1 MRRTRVRRLGAP
13 VGKGTHMLQGWK
25 RVVAVVLSA
34 LLLFNATPVPA
45 LASIVSNLPRENEQI
60 LSELEA
66 IAGSQDEAER
76 YYDLMERYGLL
87 DEDGNAVE
95 SWKIQMDGKDVTLDE
110 IRETLA
116 GDYDAE
122 KTVTVD
128 GTPVTLG
135 DLDTMLQ
142 IEDYVAHIQETYFS
156 GQEWTDEQKASLE
169 SLESQ
174 INDEGI
180 EIQGTE
186 GELAFPSGVD
196 HNLRLKVEAEDTAEN
211 GQDYTVTVST
221 VGDKTIQKD
230 ITFDYAAL
238 SGSAKVTGSGTATIL
253 AGQTTTDE
261 PITVHVEGAAGRTN
275 GDSVFVLSLYNV
287 KNALFEGDAT
297 TWNKTVKVKQ
307 SANVTYSAEQSFT
320 YTYTQ
325 SNNNARY
332 YYEDVERK
340 GDEYRYSNQWGD
352 DSLKYKA
359 DNTIREVFSPTK
371 SIDLGELAPGDYR
384 GQLTIDETGRM
395 SVPNVVLPDGVSL
408 RDKLAQYVPAPW
420 PSGWNGPMLLIG
432 TNISVVLALKNPD
445 GRELTRQSIYANPP
459 NTESQAL
466 NFFDGLSLSRYGTWD
481 FEGYE
486 GTGALTLSVS
496 GYPVNV
502 SDIGTLSGKDRG
514 SFSFTYPNYSLTGSI
529 SVEEKTTETTAALS
543 VPEGTYYPGQ
553 QVPVTV
559 SFGFPMEISKDMSL
573 TFGEEEA
580 GQALT
585 AVEVGAKSDKATF
598 LYTVKS
604 TDGASLD
611 FRSAVLGGK
620 GANGLDIKV
629 NVPDQAEINPALE
642 GAKLVTPA
650 KRDALTSFSATIE
663 NPLTAPVLNI
673 SIPVSDNEKLKAWLT
688 SELSDNADQES
699 GIGRTSTLMVSID
712 GTTMVPLTAPLERDQ
727 DEPLTLSARIPLPL
741 NTTGEQ
747 VTYVPEL
754 YIDCDVVLD
763 LTQTVPLEPAVFITD
778 EDLAPAIT
786 VKDAEGKD
794 YVFADSTYT
803 IYAQDAP
810 KIKANIGLADGKD
823 FSFGDTSNTTTFT
836 VNADDEREFA
846 NPDADFA
853 WRSTAPDVASIDKD
867 GNITPTGKAGT
878 ASFELVALN
887 GGVEVDGVS
896 QMVAKTASYT
906 FTPEGDDPQTLE
918 ALNFGAGLTPFL
930 LIPNKALNAVDGQD
944 VTVYWSSN
952 LCDKNGDKTTEF
964 TVTVRDA
971 GGNEV
976 EVPEGAEGVLNPMT
990 VTGTA
995 SEPAASVTIPAALL
1009 KYSYE
1014 QNASNSFTVEVKAS
1028 YENKD
1033 YIATATIS
1041 LASRPAV
1048 VSLASLPSYYIL
1060 DTQGTQQLSWT
1071 IEHFDRAEGDE
1082 QDDVFKFQL
1091 LKNDKEVETG
1101 DIELAREGGTAT
1113 GSYTINLGDVKANP
1127 SDPTSYRD
1135 VYTVTVQAKNG
1146 SDSTWSYDSF
1156 VLYVYDANALQIM
1169 VDGAKAGDVLT
1180 MSNVEEVSKDAN
1192 TADWQRDIL
1201 ALNRDISLKNAI
1213 SINYGEY
1220 AWQELSDQ
1228 IAWASSNSGV
1238 ASVNYQQGTLYEN
1251 IENFTYTSY
1260 RPTED
1265 FVLSGLSDG
1274 EVSVTATHKLTGMQ
1288 DLLDVKVETLTNKLY
1303 LFQCYPQVATT
1314 LSFDIYTDAEH
1325 SATEHVTITSEN
1337 DGRAAY
1343 YAEFGIAS
1351 DVYCTSTGDDGNT
1364 YLGTF
1369 YQSDFKTGEQD
1380 STKLELYPVN
1390 NLQMRRAAYAY
1401 VYLKNPDGTPYSGN
1415 ITFRGGVYVNGEYI
1429 KDALFKLNGQS
1440 AVNTPG
1446 YEDTTVAI
1454 GSDGKLEVAMD
1465 QTQWGLEDGAI
1476 KVGESVQYAFQIE
1489 QSDTNYL
1496 PLMLQVNGTTNEQ
1509 AVVGSGETA
1518 ANFRANNQ
1526 EGEHPFVAYATET
1539 YEGMLP
1545 LGLIGYTGNIGPSDS
1560 LPRDEIAL
1568 GVMWWG
1574 DEMPDDPAAAAN
1586 TLTLKTSEN
1595 SPVAS
1600 ARDKHSLSNS
1610 AYPFSDILVTDYR
1623 VTLDESTVMPLLGSG
1638 TTTGLK
1644 LAYSRD
1650 GKRVDMTEDLPYR
1663 LCNALGLGKA
1673 ENLQQVSDLIQD
1685 LGSFVATDASATPEE
1700 MGLGD
1705 QFVSV
1710 LLNLVATDDYTT
1722 GDDKIFSIQLA
1733 PTEDPTKFLGFIE
1746 ANIGNM
1752 SDKDQITGV
1761 YGNTGSTEDFDYTP
1775 GISEMMML
1783 SGKRTP
1789 QQYAFSQM
1797 DDLNRSMLHRGVRN
1811 LSFDIG
1817 GYAESLIYYNENTG
1831 KWSIQIL
1838 NGGFNAG
1845 GGSSYTWNYNT
1856 MCGPIPFTAS
1866 LTAGGTAE
1874 VSMDALT
1881 VSYLNATNVE
1891 YDFGND
1897 FLTQLRIYLYLRF
1910 FAGVGFDYSIVAFK
1924 LGVFGQVDLD
1934 MQFQWLNRPYMDSY
1948 DRIIN
1953 AADAR
1958 ANRDENGVE
1967 QDYNLDGQHFEITGQ
1982 VGLEFI
1988 MKLLFISYEKVLF
2001 SFSFNLLDESTGD
2014 WKQIQTS
2021 WAANSAAQRKAIEGL
2036 LGNGSATLSDVGGQQ
2051 MVSLNLAPT
2060 VESRD
2065 YLSQGDRTWNGGGI
2079 QLFSLDE
2086 ESGLKDLETNSY
2098 PYANPVV
2105 TDDGELLAYVSDQG
2119 STDAE
2124 DTRVAWAEK
2133 NGSSYVDK
2141 NVLPSPDGEGDGYGD
2156 SQLSLGGVKGGAVAA
2171 WTRQT
2176 VSLDKDENPDT
2187 GEITLTDADQM
2198 MMMNGTDVYASVWDG
2213 AERVTTRI
2221 SENDAP
2227 DMAPVVA
2234 TNGKTGTDFR
2244 AVVSWRSVQSSGPE
2258 VNADGTT
2265 MANPTDFNLKD
2276 TIVYK
2281 VYSNGAWSN
2290 EAEVLYNGTSGAVK
2304 GIVAAMLDD
2313 GTAAVAYTLDR
2324 DGSEITT
2331 TDREIAYGVI
2341 NAEGEVVRSVI
2352 ATNDAYLDENP
2363 QIAAVTFPDA
2373 DEDGKGAERFVLGWY
2388 SEQGASTDDAQAFD
2402 GGTGGAEGDTT
2413 SDIRLLDFDANGAA
2427 TQLLP
2432 DSLGDVAAD
2441 IDVSITSNFRF
2452 TKNAETIND
2461 LSILWAERAEGE
2473 LGGTS
2478 GSEGASGD
2486 DGSEPVAGAERDVL
2500 KGVKFYTYGA
2510 DNELVRTTGAIDVA
2524 EMGEGTLIDH
2534 FDAYVSDADT
2544 NTVKAVILGTTYGDG
2559 GKTVTRTAETVA
2571 GDTVSFTVP
2580 QSESGM
2586 YTATESYAD
2595 GIEVPGFVADYET
2608 VRLGATTQIQFT
2620 IKNTGIHAIRELKI
2634 KVGDTETTYGD
2645 GSDTSEINLLP
2656 GQTIQLAA
2664 NYRVPEGKV
2673 VDPEFTVTA
2682 TFDEGSG
2689 AAGKA
2694 GGNDTSIMGAVVR
2707 TFSGEASY
2715 NEAKGTVYLDL
2726 PDIEVTD
2733 ASIVSEKEG
2742 KRTIQIKLNNHA
2754 DAALVK
2760 SGRQVKLGFYSDA
2773 ACETP
2778 LAAKYF
2784 SSGDIE
2790 GTGDAAYVVTVDD
2803 DANLAMV
2810 DDGGYAVQVTFDAA
2824 QFAIDA
2830 KGDDAAAVEEIPD
2843 TGIPVYVRVWVED
2856 TDDTGPQ
2863 ELGEPVPSDNY
2874 ASVTAENL
2882 AVRTGEEVS
2891 INSAMAADDSGTT
2904 VTVDL
2909 QNNRLAQKTTGNLI
2923 VTLLDENGNVIAQ
2936 QQSYKPGTSG
2946 GDDNGLITL
2955 DGEQTASQT
2964 FTFAG
2969 VTNAAQVRVTYS
2981 DAVLDQDNAELAR
2994 VEVDGVSL
3002 TYDEATMTWAGSGDS
3017 LAQKL
3022 VTIVPKNPDATITV
3036 NGQPYSGA
3044 YLQAFGSGENRFE
3057 IVVKAPDGST
3067 TATYYLVVANN
3078 VPYVPPTYEVSV
3090 SDETEHGVVKVS
3102 PSRATAGQTVT
3113 ITPEPDEGYL
3123 VGGVTVTDAEGNPVT
3138 VTDKGDGTFTF
3149 TMPRGK
3155 VTVEVRFT
3163 CDGGERCPS
3172 RHLVDVPVG
3181 EWYHDVVDWAVS
3193 CGLMS
3198 GYDDGSNTFGPDDTL
3213 TRAQLA
3219 QMMFNEAGKPEVDA
3233 SLAERFSDCGSDAW
3247 YAKAVAW
3254 AAREGLMTGY
3264 DDGSGRFGPNDELTR
3279 EQLAVVFWRIA
3290 GEPDERGD
3298 LTQFPDGSDTSS
3310 WALDAVG
3317 WAVATELLR
3326 GYDNTGELGPGDD
3339 LTRAQAAAVFMRQ
3352 ADAEKDEKT
3361 GD

>member
-128 GTPVTLG
+128 GTPVTLA

-186 GELAFPSGVD
+186 GDLAFPSGVD

-275 GDSVFVLSLYNV
+275 GDSVFVFSLYNV

-559 SFGFPMEISKDMSL
+559 SFGFPMEISKDMTL
-573 TFGEEEA
+573 TFGEGDA
-580 GQALT
+580 QQVLT
-585 AVEVGAKSDKATF
+585 PVEVGATSDKATF

-604 TDGASLD
+604 IDGASLD
-611 FRSAVLGGK
+611 FRSAELNGT
-620 GANGLDIKV
+620 GANGRDITVSLPNQTEV
-629 NVPDQAEINPALE
+629 NDALA

-650 KRDALTSFSATIE
+650 KRDALTGFSATIE
-663 NPLTAPVLNI
+663 NQLTAPVLNI
-673 SIPVSDNEKLKAWLT
+673 SVPVIENEKLTAWLT
-688 SELSDNADQES
+688 SELSDDANIDQEAGVARS
-699 GIGRTSTLMVSID
+699 ASLKVSID
-712 GTTMVPLTAPLERDQ
+712 GTNMVSLTTPLESDQ
-727 DEPLTLSARIPLPL
+727 DEPLTLTAQIALPL
-741 NTTGEQ
+741 NTNGAP
-747 VTYVPEL
+747 VSYVPEL
-754 YIDCDVVLD
+754 FIDGNVVLD
-763 LTQTVPLEPAVFITD
+763 LTQTVELEPAVFITD
-778 EDLAPAIT
+778 ADLSPTIS
-786 VKDAEGKD
+786 VKDADGKD
-794 YVFADSTYT
+794 YVFADNTYT

-810 KIKANIGLADGKD
+810 QIKASIGLSSEKI
-823 FSFGDTSNTTTFT
+823 FSFGDTSKTTIFT
-836 VNADDEREFA
+836 VNDDETFVFVD
-846 NPDADFA
+846 PDADFA

-887 GGVEVDGVS
+887 GSVVVDGVS

-906 FTPEGDDPQTLE
+906 FTPEGSTEQTLE

-930 LIPNKALNAVDGQD
+930 LIPNKALYAVDGQD

-952 LCDKNGDKTTEF
+952 LCDKNGDKATEF

-1041 LASRPAV
+1041 LASQPAV

-1091 LKNDKEVETG
+1091 LKNDEEVNTG
-1101 DIELAREGGTAT
+1101 NIELTRDGGTAQ
-1113 GSYTINLGDVKANP
+1113 GSYTIDLGDVKADP

-1146 SDSTWSYDSF
+1146 TDSTWSYDSF

-1192 TADWQRDIL
+1192 TADWQHDIL

-1228 IAWASSNSGV
+1228 IAWASSNSSV

-1325 SATEHVTITSEN
+1325 SATKHVKVTSED

-1343 YAEFGIAS
+1343 YAEFGIAG
-1351 DVYCTSTGDDGNT
+1351 DVYCTSMGNDGNT

-1369 YQSDFKTGEQD
+1369 YQSDLKTGEQD

-1476 KVGESVQYAFQIE
+1476 KVGESVQYVFQIE

-1586 TLTLKTSEN
+1586 TLALKTSEN
-1595 SPVAS
+1595 SLVAS

-1845 GGSSYTWNYNT
+1845 GGASYTWNYNT

-1967 QDYNLDGQHFEITGQ
+1967 QDYNLDGQHFKITGQ

-2036 LGNGSATLSDVGGQQ
+2036 LGNGSATLSDVDGQQ

-2086 ESGLKDLETNSY
+2086 ENGLEGLETNSY

-2141 NVLPSPDGEGDGYGD
+2141 NVLPSPNGEGDGFGD

-2176 VSLDKDENPDT
+2176 VSVAKDA
-2187 GEITLTDADQM
+2187 GATLTDEDQM
-2198 MMMNGTDVYASVWDG
+2198 IMMNGTDVYASVWDG
-2213 AERVTTRI
+2213 SRWVTTRL

-2313 GTAAVAYTLDR
+2313 GTTAVAYTLDR
-2324 DGSEITT
+2324 DGSETTT

-2341 NAEGEVVRSVI
+2341 NAKGEVVRSVI

-2373 DEDGKGAERFVLGWY
+2373 GEDGKGAER
-2388 SEQGASTDDAQAFD
+2388 SCSA
-2402 GGTGGAEGDTT
+2402 GT
-2413 SDIRLLDFDANGAA
+2413 
-2427 TQLLP
+2427 
-2432 DSLGDVAAD
+2432 
-2441 IDVSITSNFRF
+2441 
-2452 TKNAETIND
+2452 
-2461 LSILWAERAEGE
+2461 
-2473 LGGTS
+2473 
-2478 GSEGASGD
+2478 
-2486 DGSEPVAGAERDVL
+2486 
-2500 KGVKFYTYGA
+2500 
-2510 DNELVRTTGAIDVA
+2510 
-2524 EMGEGTLIDH
+2524 
-2534 FDAYVSDADT
+2534 
-2544 NTVKAVILGTTYGDG
+2544 
-2559 GKTVTRTAETVA
+2559 
-2571 GDTVSFTVP
+2571 
-2580 QSESGM
+2580 
-2586 YTATESYAD
+2586 
-2595 GIEVPGFVADYET
+2595 
-2608 VRLGATTQIQFT
+2608 
-2620 IKNTGIHAIRELKI
+2620 
-2634 KVGDTETTYGD
+2634 
-2645 GSDTSEINLLP
+2645 
-2656 GQTIQLAA
+2656 
-2664 NYRVPEGKV
+2664 
-2673 VDPEFTVTA
+2673 
-2682 TFDEGSG
+2682 
-2689 AAGKA
+2689 
-2694 GGNDTSIMGAVVR
+2694 
-2707 TFSGEASY
+2707 
-2715 NEAKGTVYLDL
+2715 
-2726 PDIEVTD
+2726 
-2733 ASIVSEKEG
+2733 
-2742 KRTIQIKLNNHA
+2742 
-2754 DAALVK
+2754 
-2760 SGRQVKLGFYSDA
+2760 
-2773 ACETP
+2773 
-2778 LAAKYF
+2778 
-2784 SSGDIE
+2784 
-2790 GTGDAAYVVTVDD
+2790 
-2803 DANLAMV
+2803 
-2810 DDGGYAVQVTFDAA
+2810 
-2824 QFAIDA
+2824 
-2830 KGDDAAAVEEIPD
+2830 
-2843 TGIPVYVRVWVED
+2843 
-2856 TDDTGPQ
+2856 
-2863 ELGEPVPSDNY
+2863 
-2874 ASVTAENL
+2874 
-2882 AVRTGEEVS
+2882 
-2891 INSAMAADDSGTT
+2891 
-2904 VTVDL
+2904 
-2909 QNNRLAQKTTGNLI
+2909 
-2923 VTLLDENGNVIAQ
+2923 
-2936 QQSYKPGTSG
+2936 
-2946 GDDNGLITL
+2946 
-2955 DGEQTASQT
+2955 
-2964 FTFAG
+2964 
-2969 VTNAAQVRVTYS
+2969 
-2981 DAVLDQDNAELAR
+2981 
-2994 VEVDGVSL
+2994 
-3002 TYDEATMTWAGSGDS
+3002 
-3017 LAQKL
+3017 
-3022 VTIVPKNPDATITV
+3022 
-3036 NGQPYSGA
+3036 
-3044 YLQAFGSGENRFE
+3044 
-3057 IVVKAPDGST
+3057 
-3067 TATYYLVVANN
+3067 
-3078 VPYVPPTYEVSV
+3078 
-3090 SDETEHGVVKVS
+3090 
-3102 PSRATAGQTVT
+3102 PSRAPRPM
-3113 ITPEPDEGYL
+3113 TPRRSMAARAAWRATWPP
-3123 VGGVTVTDAEGNPVT
+3123 TSA
-3138 VTDKGDGTFTF
+3138 
-3149 TMPRGK
+3149 
-3155 VTVEVRFT
+3155 
-3163 CDGGERCPS
+3163 CS
-3172 RHLVDVPVG
+3172 
-3181 EWYHDVVDWAVS
+3181 
-3193 CGLMS
+3193 
-3198 GYDDGSNTFGPDDTL
+3198 TL
-3213 TRAQLA
+3213 TPTAPPRSCCPIRSATSRRTSTCQSPRTSA
-3219 QMMFNEAGKPEVDA
+3219 SPRTPRPSTTSRFCGRSGPRA
-3233 SLAERFSDCGSDAW
+3233 SLAAPRV
-3247 YAKAVAW
+3247 AKA
-3254 AAREGLMTGY
+3254 L
-3264 DDGSGRFGPNDELTR
+3264 
-3279 EQLAVVFWRIA
+3279 LATTA
-3290 GEPDERGD
+3290 PSP
-3298 LTQFPDGSDTSS
+3298 LPAPS
-3310 WALDAVG
+3310 
-3317 WAVATELLR
+3317 ATCS
-3326 GYDNTGELGPGDD
+3326 
-3339 LTRAQAAAVFMRQ
+3339 RA
-3352 ADAEKDEKT
+3352 
-3361 GD
+3361 